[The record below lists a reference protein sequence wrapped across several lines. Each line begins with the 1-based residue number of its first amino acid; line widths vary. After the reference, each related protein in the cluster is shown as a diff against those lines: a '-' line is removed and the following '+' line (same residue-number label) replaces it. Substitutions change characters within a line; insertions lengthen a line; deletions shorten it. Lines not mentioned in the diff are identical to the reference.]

1 MDHAATQPAHPE
13 LQRQLLQM
21 QQVANSIS
29 SYVPYIPKPPVLDSS
44 ADIQGTSDEGAA
56 DPGELLPGLR
66 PLLDAVRKDIDVTQK
81 FLEKSNAASL
91 PAPSTNAT
99 YLVAVW
105 EEVLRA
111 PQPIVAIG
119 RTFFTKN
126 EKGKSN
132 VKKSGARP
140 TPGVKVD
147 VVADNGKTWIRVNT
161 TRNSRLLSEFR
172 EIDSYNTDS
181 EDGLDHGGRPSL
193 MQSEVD
199 NSILRMGRALI
210 SAAKDNPVVG
220 TTVSPNIVFRLTR
233 LDPHADPE
241 VEGNDP
247 RIALT
252 IDMLHNMGID
262 VQLGERS
269 ADDVVRSSS
278 EPSHS
283 RAMHLEPTRHINL
296 DLSILIALVS
306 DLTHSSLPRSAA
318 EAQERF
324 VPSASYLEWKKS
336 RLRAKIYGDR
346 ADAEVVTDGD
356 QDLVTTEN
364 AEDLG
369 KHSRALADQLQQEM
383 SKGLLQ
389 EMFERLSTL
398 ADHGPVE
405 FWTTAE
411 ARDRCIRIISKIGGP
426 NEKRRAHALFAP
438 LYELS
443 DAEQAY
449 WKDSRYPLR
458 FLPLL
463 PLHVFP
469 SPEPPVHIPTA
480 GGLTDQIPPHSDLSP
495 FFVALERTSRA
506 LLGQETAPHPRAL
519 PDDLSASE
527 IQRASVMK
535 ANPKLT
541 AHTVRSMLWGAANG
555 WTTLTANRASVKA
568 IIREVRKAGED
579 VGHAREGGEGRSMVK
594 KAAIWVV
601 DPRSLAEGMRSDFE
615 GRFSPG
621 LSF

>member
-1 MDHAATQPAHPE
+1 MDHVAAQPIHPE

-44 ADIQGTSDEGAA
+44 ADIQGTSDEGAV
-56 DPGELLPGLR
+56 DLGELLPGLR

-105 EEVLRA
+105 GEVLRA

-126 EKGKSN
+126 EKGKAN

-140 TPGVKVD
+140 TAGVKVD
-147 VVADNGKTWIRVNT
+147 VVANNGKTWIRVNT
-161 TRNSRLLSEFR
+161 TKNSRLLTEFR
-172 EIDSYNTDS
+172 EMDSYDTDS
-181 EDGLDHGGRPSL
+181 EDGLGRGDRPSL
-193 MQSEVD
+193 AQAEVD
-199 NSILRMGRALI
+199 NSILRMGHALI

-220 TTVSPNIVFRLTR
+220 TTVSPKIVFRLTR

-241 VEGNDP
+241 IEGNDP

-252 IDMLHNMGID
+252 IDILRDMGID
-262 VQLGERS
+262 VQLGER
-269 ADDVVRSSS
+269 ATDEVVRSTLGPP
-278 EPSHS
+278 PS
-283 RAMHLEPTRHINL
+283 RDLHLEPTRHVNL

-306 DLTHSSLPRSAA
+306 DLTHSTLPRTAA
-318 EAQERF
+318 EAEERF
-324 VPSASYLEWKKS
+324 VPSASYLEWKRS

-346 ADAEVVTDGD
+346 IDAEAVTDGD
-356 QDLVTTEN
+356 QDSITIEN
-364 AEDLG
+364 AEDMG

-389 EMFERLSTL
+389 DMSERLSTL

-426 NEKRRAHALFAP
+426 NEKRRAHALFSP
-438 LYELS
+438 PDDLS
-443 DAEQAY
+443 EPEKTY

-463 PLHVFP
+463 PLHIFP
-469 SPEPPVHIPTA
+469 SPEPPAPPAPIPTA
-480 GGLTDQIPPHSDLSP
+480 
-495 FFVALERTSRA
+495 
-506 LLGQETAPHPRAL
+506 
-519 PDDLSASE
+519 
-527 IQRASVMK
+527 
-535 ANPKLT
+535 
-541 AHTVRSMLWGAANG
+541 
-555 WTTLTANRASVKA
+555 
-568 IIREVRKAGED
+568 
-579 VGHAREGGEGRSMVK
+579 
-594 KAAIWVV
+594 
-601 DPRSLAEGMRSDFE
+601 
-615 GRFSPG
+615 
-621 LSF
+621 